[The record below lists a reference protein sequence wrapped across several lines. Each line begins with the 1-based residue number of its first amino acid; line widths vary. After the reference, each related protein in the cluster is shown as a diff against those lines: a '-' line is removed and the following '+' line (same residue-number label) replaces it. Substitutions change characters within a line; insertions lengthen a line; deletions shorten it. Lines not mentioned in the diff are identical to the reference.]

1 MSPSASH
8 DSGSDGPTKMP
19 LVAILVSDNM
29 MPGADNLR
37 SDQFELEEQMGKL
50 EPAFKA
56 EGIQLELVRWR
67 GASER
72 AEEFDAVLP
81 LFVWDYFEGNEG
93 EFLTEMAKIDART
106 KLYNGFDVL
115 KWNSDKSYLEGLSR
129 EGAPVIRTLHVER
142 ATERAVN
149 AAFETLETDTLVI
162 KPQIGGGAWRQALY
176 KKGDPFPAKDA
187 LPPETAM
194 IQAFLPSV
202 QTEGEYSF
210 LYFGGKFSHAVLK
223 KPKSGDYR
231 IQSMYGGSEEAY
243 NPTTQERE
251 TTRNILNNLD
261 FTPLYARI
269 DLLRGND
276 GGLKLIE
283 LEMIE
288 PYLYLSLA
296 EGEGAENKGAKI
308 FAAAL
313 AKRLKRA

>member
-1 MSPSASH
+1 MSQNASPDH
-8 DSGSDGPTKMP
+8 GAETPENSP

-37 SDQFELEEQMGKL
+37 SDQFELVEQMAKL
-50 EPAFKA
+50 EPAFGA
-56 EGIQLELVRWR
+56 EGLRVELIRWR

-81 LFVWDYFEGNEG
+81 LFVWDYFEGNED

-176 KKGDPFPAKDA
+176 KKGDPFPSKDS
-187 LPPETAM
+187 LPPDTAM

-231 IQSMYGGSEEAY
+231 IQSMYGGSEDAY
-243 NPTTQERE
+243 IPTSQERE

-269 DLLRGND
+269 DLLRGEDDN
-276 GGLKLIE
+276 LKLIE

-296 EGEGAENKGAKI
+296 EGEGGDNKGAKTL
-308 FAAAL
+308 AAAL